1 MVELWTKYYLAPRPA
16 GSPGLVI
23 LAFPC
28 NQFGGQ
34 EPKPIEGEFCV
45 PVHCTRIMLTIG
57 LAPPHTFD
65 ALETDRSRSRFRREA
80 RRAVR

>member
-34 EPKPIEGEFCV
+34 EPKPIEGEFC
-45 PVHCTRIMLTIG
+45 
-57 LAPPHTFD
+57 
-65 ALETDRSRSRFRREA
+65 
-80 RRAVR
+80 